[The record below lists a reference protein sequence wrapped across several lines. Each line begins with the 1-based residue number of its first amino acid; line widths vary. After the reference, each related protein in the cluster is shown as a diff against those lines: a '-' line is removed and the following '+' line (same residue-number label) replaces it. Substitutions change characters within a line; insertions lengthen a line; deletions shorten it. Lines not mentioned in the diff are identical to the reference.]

1 MNNNQIVKNQT
12 FDFLIIGFGISG
24 ITCSINILNTIPNAK
39 IVVIESREKF
49 GGVWNDA
56 LPTSCLQT
64 DRKYYKLSSLEYPE
78 NFSRF
83 PNKSEMLSY
92 FNLAIHTYDL
102 KNRITFFY
110 NTLALDYNKIL
121 LNSKIIWQVNTK
133 HNYLNTEKLINTKNI
148 LFCYG
153 LNSYKLLPKN
163 INPNI
168 LNGKT
173 IIHSKNLSKSLKLLN
188 RAKKILIV
196 GNGASGC
203 DILNYLYEQ
212 SKNQKFLTSK
222 EITMIYRS
230 NKYYIDRY
238 IGGVSGSFILS
249 KSFLEFFEHCPK
261 LINTFLVTL
270 ANIFVFKNYL
280 DLPGEK
286 INSKNIVGSM
296 IINKLLK
303 ENRGSKP
310 NQTFTYLNESL
321 LEVNSL
327 INNKVI
333 VKTDNSL
340 ISELD
345 LVIFATGYKHIY
357 PITFMKLYKYTIPI
371 NSDWTPIQNVGF
383 FGMNPRY
390 NFIEGVENQIK
401 FYLELYRDK
410 LKIQAKMP
418 KSQVKQWIETTQLR
432 KQKNNLD
439 FMDCTYQLFE
449 KD

>member
-1 MNNNQIVKNQT
+1 MNNNIYVNNSS

-24 ITCSINILNTIPNAK
+24 ITCSINILKTLPNAK
-39 IVVIESREKF
+39 IAIIESRKKF

-56 LPTSCLQT
+56 LPSSCLQT
-64 DRKYYKLSSLEYPE
+64 DRKYYKLGSLEYPE
-78 NFSRF
+78 NANRF

-92 FNLAIHTYDL
+92 FTLAIDTYDL

-133 HNYLNTEKLINTKNI
+133 HNYLNTKNI

-153 LNSYKLLPKN
+153 LNSNKLLPKN
-163 INPNI
+163 MNQNM
-168 LNGKT
+168 LNDKT
-173 IIHSKNLSKSLKLLN
+173 IIHSKNVSRSLKLLN

-212 SKNQKFLTSK
+212 NKNHQFGTSK

-230 NKYYIDRY
+230 NKYYVDRY

-249 KSFLEFFEHCPK
+249 KSFLDFFEHCPK
-261 LINTFLVTL
+261 FINTFLVTL

-303 ENRGSKP
+303 ENRGSKT

-340 ISELD
+340 ISDLD
-345 LVIFATGYKHIY
+345 LVIFATGYQHSY

-371 NSDWTPIQNVGF
+371 NSDWSAIQNIGF

-390 NFIEGVENQIK
+390 NFIQGVERQIK
-401 FYLELYRDK
+401 LYLDIYKDK
-410 LKIQAKMP
+410 QKIQAKIS
-418 KSQVKQWIETTQLR
+418 KSQVKEWIETTQLR

-449 KD
+449 ND